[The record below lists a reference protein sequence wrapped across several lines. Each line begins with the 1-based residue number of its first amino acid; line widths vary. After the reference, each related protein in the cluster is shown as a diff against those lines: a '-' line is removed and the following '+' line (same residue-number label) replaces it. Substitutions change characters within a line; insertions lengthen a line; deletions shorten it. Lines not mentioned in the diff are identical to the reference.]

1 MQITGGTMLGVVL
14 VIAPLIGAALV
25 ITGMLREHEEHRKIR
40 MELARPDRYG
50 LSRTQLGRITAD
62 VLRRDRRRAHYGF
75 QA

>member
-1 MQITGGTMLGVVL
+1 MLGVIL
-14 VIAPLIGAALV
+14 VVGPLIGAALV
-25 ITGMLREHEEHRKIR
+25 ITGMLLEHEEHQKIR

-62 VLRRDRRRAHYGF
+62 VLRRDRRRARYGW

>member
-14 VIAPLIGAALV
+14 VIVPLIGAV
-25 ITGMLREHEEHRKIR
+25 ILIVSMLREHEEHQKVR
-40 MELARPDRYG
+40 MKRLRPGRYG

-62 VLRRDRRRAHYGF
+62 VLRRDRRRARYGL

>member
-14 VIAPLIGAALV
+14 VIAPLIGAAVLIV
-25 ITGMLREHEEHRKIR
+25 SMLREHEEHQKVR
-40 MELARPDRYG
+40 MKRARPDRYG

-62 VLRRDRRRAHYGF
+62 VLRRDRRRARYGW